1 MSLSRWFRPVLVSSL
16 EHRVKCGHVLSVP
29 WLRGVCVSQL
39 LAEDLL
45 WCHWIVHGPYVY
57 LTHVSYLLL
66 SVSNVAVVLKYV
78 QDPFAL

>member
-45 WCHWIVHGPYVY
+45 
-57 LTHVSYLLL
+57 
-66 SVSNVAVVLKYV
+66 
-78 QDPFAL
+78 